1 MIQYLKKDLFNAV
14 SPSILAHACNTH
26 GIWGG
31 GIALQFSKRFPST
44 ERIYID
50 HCSTHSAEEL
60 LGTALLID
68 SSTKDPGNR
77 DSKDGTRHVIACL
90 FTSEGG
96 GGNAD
101 SREQIV
107 ENTARAIRHL
117 ETQLDGATT
126 DWLLAVKKKNG
137 GKWLVEMPKINAGIF
152 RVPWADT
159 EGVLKG
165 SKLDYNV
172 YVI

>member
-1 MIQYLKKDLFNAV
+1 MIQYIKKDLFKAA

-44 ERIYID
+44 EKIYVN
-50 HCSTHSAEEL
+50 HCSKYSAEEL
-60 LGTALLID
+60 LGTTLLIN
-68 SSTKDPGNR
+68 SSPKDPGNT
-77 DSKDGTRHVIACL
+77 GTGSTHVIACL

-101 SREQIV
+101 SPKQIV
-107 ENTARAIRHL
+107 NNTQKAISDL
-117 ETQLDGATT
+117 ETQLDNAKE
-126 DWLLAVKKKNG
+126 DWLVATQKEG
-137 GKWLVEMPKINAGIF
+137 DWLVEMPKINAGIF
-152 RVPWADT
+152 RVPWEDT
-159 EGVLKG
+159 EAVLKG